1 MSTDGSAE
9 VEFVQHLSIVPI
21 LLPLLAG
28 IVLALIEDRHHAI
41 KLAVNL
47 AATAALL
54 GVAMLLLWLT
64 ARAGSD
70 ASAITSYRLGDWP
83 APFAIVLVAD
93 PLAALMVAL
102 TAVLGLAS
110 VSFSAARWHLAGPH
124 FHSLFQLQLMGLC
137 GAFLTGDL
145 FNLFVFFE
153 LLLAASYG
161 LMLHGSG
168 TVRVKAGLHYIA
180 VNLATSSLFLIGVS
194 LIYAV
199 TGTLNMAD
207 LALRIPLV
215 PEGDRMLLEA
225 GAAVLGVAFLVKA
238 GMWPLG
244 FWLPATYAAAAPPV
258 AGMFAIMSKVGI
270 YALLRMSVLFFG
282 EGSGPS
288 AGLGAEWLFYG
299 GLATIAFGTIGV
311 LAAQDMP
318 RMAGYSVLVSSGTLL
333 AMVGYQDAAVTAG
346 ALFYLVISTLTLAC
360 FFLLVELV
368 ERGRGAEAGVLALT
382 LEAYGDDEEPE
393 HAEEVGVATP
403 ATLALLGIAFA
414 SCALLI
420 SGMPPLSGFVAKFA
434 MIDAV
439 LDLGDRVAGTV
450 PAGTWVLVAMLIVS
464 GLAATIAMLRAGINT
479 FWVSFDSDV
488 PRVRGVEMAPVL
500 LLLGLCAG
508 LTVMAGPATD
518 FMAAAAQLLPPASY
532 APAVLDAAAAGGTI

>member
-1 MSTDGSAE
+1 MDLL
-9 VEFVQHLSIVPI
+9 QHLSIAPI

-28 IVLALIEDRHHAI
+28 IVLALIEDRHHDA
-41 KLAVNL
+41 KLAVNVV
-47 AATAALL
+47 ATAALL
-54 GVAMLLLWLT
+54 VVALLLLWFT
-64 ARAGSD
+64 ATAGPD
-70 ASAITSYRLGDWP
+70 AAATMSYRLGDWP

-93 PLAALMVAL
+93 PLSALMVAL
-102 TAVLGLAS
+102 TAVLALAT
-110 VSFSAARWHLAGPH
+110 VSFSAARWHLAGQH

-168 TVRVKAGLHYIA
+168 TARVKAGLHYIA

-238 GMWPLG
+238 GMWPLS
-244 FWLPATYAAAAPPV
+244 FWLPTTYAAAAPPV
-258 AGMFAIMSKVGI
+258 AGLFAIMSKVGI
-270 YALLRMSVLFFG
+270 YALLRLSMLLFG

-299 GLATIAFGTIGV
+299 GLATLAFGTIGV

-346 ALFYLVISTLTLAC
+346 ALFYLVVSTLALAC
-360 FFLLVELV
+360 FFLLAELV

-403 ATLALLGIAFA
+403 ATLALLSIAFA
-414 SCALLI
+414 ACALLI

-434 MIDAV
+434 MIGA
-439 LDLGDRVAGTV
+439 LFDLGD
-450 PAGTWVLVAMLIVS
+450 PAPGTWGLVALLIVS
-464 GLAATIAMLRAGINT
+464 GLAASIAMLRAGINT
-479 FWVSFDSDV
+479 FWVTFDSDV
-488 PRVRGVEMAPVL
+488 PRVRATEMAPVL
-500 LLLGLCAG
+500 GLLGLCVL
-508 LTVMAGPATD
+508 LTVAAGPATD
-518 FMAAAAQLLPPASY
+518 FMAEAAALLPPTGY
-532 APAVLDAAAAGGTI
+532 APAVLDMAATAAGGGP